1 MPRYN
6 LLIILY
12 KCITNCQ
19 YIDLIFLFK
28 KLTRKFVLQIYGLI
42 FCISIVACGNAM
54 PSIQKNMQDN
64 MKSNMILSY
73 RKVVK
78 QKTADEK

>member
-1 MPRYN
+1 
-6 LLIILY
+6 
-12 KCITNCQ
+12 
-19 YIDLIFLFK
+19 
-28 KLTRKFVLQIYGLI
+28 VLQIYGLI
-42 FCISIVACGNAM
+42 FCISMVACGNAM

-78 QKTADEK
+78 QKTAGEK